1 MSADM
6 HRGQWV
12 SLGNQAN
19 YTSKAGYKDAADFFT
34 EQHKFFLLLGRH
46 PYKTLMQPS
55 LGLFLKSIALTAIAS
70 LGLANAIAADSYP
83 NKPLRFVVPFSAGSA
98 TDVVGRIVAQ
108 GMSEALGQTVTVD
121 NKAGAN
127 GILGAEA
134 VKAAAGDGYT
144 FLVTTS
150 TTQAANVSLYKKLS
164 YDPVKDFTPI
174 GKIGETGFILMVQ
187 PDFPAND
194 MKQFIAYAKANPGKL
209 AYGHGSSGSLVS
221 AAMVSQMAGLDTINV
236 PYKSIPP
243 ALTDLMGGQ
252 IQFAFADVGNAVAQ
266 MNGGKLKGLGITTA
280 RRAGRAPQVPPI
292 GDTIKDYAV
301 SAWFGLMAPANLP
314 TDAAAKLGRA
324 FKDVMARPD
333 IREKIAAAGIDVDYQ
348 DGTQLAKTI
357 DAEIKKWALWVKAAN
372 ITPE

>member
-1 MSADM
+1 MQPRLGPFMKSLALATL
-6 HRGQWV
+6 V
-12 SLGNQAN
+12 SLGVTNV
-19 YTSKAGYKDAADFFT
+19 GAAD
-34 EQHKFFLLLGRH
+34 
-46 PYKTLMQPS
+46 
-55 LGLFLKSIALTAIAS
+55 A
-70 LGLANAIAADSYP
+70 YP

-108 GMSEALGQTVTVD
+108 GMSEALGQTITVD

-134 VKAAAGDGYT
+134 VKAAAGDPYT

-194 MKQFIAYAKANPGKL
+194 MKQFIAYAKAHPGKL

-221 AAMVSQMAGLDTINV
+221 AAMVSQMAGLDTVNV

-243 ALTDLMGGQ
+243 ALTDLMSGQ
-252 IQFAFADVGNAVAQ
+252 IQFAFADIGNAVAQ
-266 MNGGKLKGLGITTA
+266 MNGGKLKGLGVTTA

-314 TDAAAKLGRA
+314 ADAAAKLGRA

-348 DGTQLAKTI
+348 DNAQLAKTI

>member
-1 MSADM
+1 
-6 HRGQWV
+6 
-12 SLGNQAN
+12 
-19 YTSKAGYKDAADFFT
+19 
-34 EQHKFFLLLGRH
+34 
-46 PYKTLMQPS
+46 MQPS

-70 LGLANAIAADSYP
+70 LGLANAVAADSYP

-134 VKAAAGDGYT
+134 VKAAASDGYT

-252 IQFAFADVGNAVAQ
+252 IQFAFADVGNAVTQ